1 MERDYLVHKVLEKA
15 DKAKNLIYWEEN
27 NRKRK
32 KTEKAGKAE
41 TQTNIL
47 DMSLIAR
54 VVRINGLNS

>member
-1 MERDYLVHKVLEKA
+1 MERDYFVHKVLEKT
-15 DKAKNLIYWEEN
+15 DKAKNLIYSEEN